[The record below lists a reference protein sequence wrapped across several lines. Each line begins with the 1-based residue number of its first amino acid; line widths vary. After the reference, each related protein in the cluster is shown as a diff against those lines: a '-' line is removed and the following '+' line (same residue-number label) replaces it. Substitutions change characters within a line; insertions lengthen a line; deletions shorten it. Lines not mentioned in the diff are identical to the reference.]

1 MEMTIRPMTASER
14 MYCYSQSQQIMA
26 QTGCIGHLRGDM
38 GSSGEQFFSS
48 WDDHQGQLKTQ
59 EFKDEFDAVIN
70 ALRFDEAHG
79 GVLASRRAL
88 ANYCWDH
95 PDSRMVPGE
104 DDFGFRVDTEN

>member
-1 MEMTIRPMTASER
+1 MEMTIRPMTVPER

-59 EFKDEFDAVIN
+59 EFKNEFDAVIN
-70 ALRFDEAHG
+70 ALRFECTAAFLQAEEPWQIIAG
-79 GVLASRRAL
+79 II
-88 ANYCWDH
+88 
-95 PDSRMVPGE
+95 PIPG
-104 DDFGFRVDTEN
+104 